1 MKRSGCESGSKETRY
16 RFDPAPGGRTLQQ
29 QAFVR
34 DDQGRDLRELT
45 FAPQAELWRCQS
57 TCGVLG
63 VVEHCVYRRPNGQ

>member
-45 FAPQAELWRCQS
+45 FAPQAELWRVNQRAAF
-57 TCGVLG
+57 L
-63 VVEHCVYRRPNGQ
+63 E